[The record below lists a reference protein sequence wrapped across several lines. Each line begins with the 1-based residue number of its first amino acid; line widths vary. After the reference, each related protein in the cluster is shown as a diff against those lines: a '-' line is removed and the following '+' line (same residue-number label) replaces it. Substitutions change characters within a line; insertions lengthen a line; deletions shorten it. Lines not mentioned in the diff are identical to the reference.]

1 MTQYK
6 DLVQKRKVMIEAETW
21 GETIKEHYAQVGEG
35 YHITYNNGKVV
46 KVEGNTKTIVQLPD
60 SVETLID
67 NYERSK
73 V

>member
-6 DLVQKRKVMIEAETW
+6 NLVEKRKVMIEAEAW

-60 SVETLID
+60 SVEILID